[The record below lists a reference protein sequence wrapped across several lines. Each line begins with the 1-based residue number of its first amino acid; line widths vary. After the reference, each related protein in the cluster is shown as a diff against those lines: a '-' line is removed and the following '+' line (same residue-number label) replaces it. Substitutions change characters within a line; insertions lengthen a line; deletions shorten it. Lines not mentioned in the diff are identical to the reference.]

1 MPKGIRPFTSATTLA
16 ELDETMEGA
25 KTHQSVL
32 AVNIPQ
38 GSTRREALE
47 MVYYQRSKFAKQV
60 DNEALK
66 EKAKNAEMEAR
77 KQIITGSIKRSDH
90 TLKH

>member
-1 MPKGIRPFTSATTLA
+1 
-16 ELDETMEGA
+16 MEGA

-38 GSTRREALE
+38 GSTRRKALE
-47 MVYYQRSKFAKQV
+47 MVHYQSSKFAKQV

-66 EKAKNAEMEAR
+66 EKAKKCGDGSQEANIPGASLAASR
-77 KQIITGSIKRSDH
+77 EAITQ
-90 TLKH
+90 